1 MYRARFFF
9 SLVLYFS
16 SSLLLSRLLSF
27 SPSPPRALSLTSSL
41 YFPLLFF
48 FFFHLSY
55 LFLPLISARS
65 SLHAIF
71 LFISD
76 LSIRRFLPTNLQN
89 ISIKWCIIL
98 FVSLQSFSTN
108 AIMKR
113 CAQWKYS
120 PFQLAN
126 RWIWIKFNYKPYA
139 EKKSAIHSPHESSSC
154 LSKLYSK
161 TCQTWMSMNRKA
173 NQYG

>member
-1 MYRARFFF
+1 MLRNIAVEVIYLVVLHAFCCPVCCLTYLINCRMPIINLLCIALAFF
-9 SLVLYFS
+9 SLLFSISLPRFYSLACSLSLPRPLAHFLSHPLSISLFS
-16 SSLLLSRLLSF
+16 S
-27 SPSPPRALSLTSSL
+27 
-41 YFPLLFF
+41 

-113 CAQWKYS
+113 CAQ
-120 PFQLAN
+120 
-126 RWIWIKFNYKPYA
+126 
-139 EKKSAIHSPHESSSC
+139 
-154 LSKLYSK
+154 
-161 TCQTWMSMNRKA
+161 
-173 NQYG
+173 